1 MAGAGDR
8 RSGDLRYRVRR
19 AVGVSAGDPR
29 GCQCHAGAAA
39 ILRGACPY
47 WHHTSRA
54 GPRMGGA
61 VFVTAVGLG
70 PFPGALALAV
80 HSVGMLGRL
89 FAEVIEDMDMGPVE
103 ALTLTGAGRLQVFS
117 QAVVPGSCRRSW
129 ASACSASTKTCVC
142 ASDKSPLGHHLDQ
155 IALAELVAKVAAH
168 AENNDLPIKMPTIEQ
183 PLQTLPLAYHR
194 PPDWLHSYFNRSNE
208 PICTRTQ
215 KPLEP
220 IPLDTGSHIRKG
232 RLNFGARLR
241 CLPHAV
247 LLACF
252 LSSPTHI
259 TIARLADL
267 TATELSML
275 GKTINLRWKIVAFL
289 TLPLPSPANLI
300 ADPCAYHPGK
310 PSRAVAAVRSRRS
323 SIK

>member
-117 QAVVPGSCRRSW
+117 QALVPGFCRRSW

-155 IALAELVAKVAAH
+155 IAQAELVAKVAAH

-194 PPDWLHSYFNRSNE
+194 PSDWLHSHFNRSNE

-220 IPLDTGSHIRKG
+220 GQSHEILFTDNGLRMGVVNCCEDAFTFGFAKSRKWTT
-232 RLNFGARLR
+232 N
-241 CLPHAV
+241 
-247 LLACF
+247 
-252 LSSPTHI
+252 T
-259 TIARLADL
+259 
-267 TATELSML
+267 
-275 GKTINLRWKIVAFL
+275 
-289 TLPLPSPANLI
+289 
-300 ADPCAYHPGK
+300 
-310 PSRAVAAVRSRRS
+310 SR
-323 SIK
+323 

>member
-1 MAGAGDR
+1 MFWTLQIGFVNTPGPPCGYAKPIPALDE
-8 RSGDLRYRVRR
+8 LRCKALYPTHNR
-19 AVGVSAGDPR
+19 GVPR
-29 GCQCHAGAAA
+29 DF
-39 ILRGACPY
+39 LRGV
-47 WHHTSRA
+47 RQ
-54 GPRMGGA
+54 R
-61 VFVTAVGLG
+61 
-70 PFPGALALAV
+70 
-80 HSVGMLGRL
+80 
-89 FAEVIEDMDMGPVE
+89 
-103 ALTLTGAGRLQVFS
+103 Q
-117 QAVVPGSCRRSW
+117 
-129 ASACSASTKTCVC
+129 SA
-142 ASDKSPLGHHLDQ
+142 LGHHLDQ
-155 IALAELVAKVAAH
+155 IAQAELVAKVPAH

-194 PPDWLHSYFNRSNE
+194 PSDWLHSHFNRSNE

-220 IPLDTGSHIRKG
+220 IPLNTGSHIRKG
-232 RLNFGARLR
+232 RLNFGGRLR

-247 LLACF
+247 LLAYF
-252 LSSPTHI
+252 LSNPTHF

-267 TATELSML
+267 TATEPSML
-275 GKTINLRWKIVAFL
+275 GKTTNLRWKIVAFL